1 MKAHSHFRTLAA
13 ACALALTVSAGVA
26 SGASA
31 ASVITEVAP
40 SYLSGT
46 QKATTVIGVNA
57 GKIECKSTTF
67 TGVQLEKTASSL
79 QLDPTFGECTA
90 FGAAAKAK
98 ASGIHIASTNI
109 TRTFFFFGHSEQ
121 NDLVDT
127 NGSQLQ
133 IVVGSCE
140 ITIGEQKPAGLTEF
154 EEQGSGASRAL
165 LVSHE
170 LSGISYTSTGGICG
184 KSGTNGTLNTSVLL
198 KGYQNEAHTEQ
209 VGLWIE

>member
-1 MKAHSHFRTLAA
+1 MKARITTLAT
-13 ACALALTVSAGVA
+13 ALGLTLTLAGGV
-26 SGASA
+26 ASA
-31 ASVITEVAP
+31 ASAASFATEVAP
-40 SYLSGT
+40 TYFAGT
-46 QKATTVIGVNA
+46 QKATTVIGSNA
-57 GKIECKSTTF
+57 GKIECKSTSF

-90 FGAAAKAK
+90 FGATAKVK
-98 ASGIHIASTNI
+98 SSGVHIVSTNV
-109 TRTFFFFGHSEQ
+109 TRTFLIFGHSEQ
-121 NDLVDT
+121 NDLADT

-133 IVVGSCE
+133 ISVGSCE

-154 EEQGSGASRAL
+154 EEQGSGASRSL

-170 LSGISYTSTGGICG
+170 LTGISYTSSGGICG
-184 KSGTNGTLNTSVLL
+184 KSGTNGTLTTSVLL